1 MCAKRKA
8 TINRNINF
16 HPFGSKQRVFRF
28 QSLCLGH
35 DYYQNRKQNFR
46 TDVKKPSTIK
56 TI

>member
-8 TINRNINF
+8 TINRTINF

-46 TDVKKPSTIK
+46 TDVKKTSTIK